1 MKSFSVIQTSNLR
14 DLQNIATAA
23 RSLWSPTEKLVF
35 VRVADKNPKEVLAQ
49 YTEELRSLALLT
61 RTHKVIIAT
70 SDSVID
76 ELEKH
81 GISIKYFLGTHPE
94 EVSMGFKD
102 RYAAKKKAKVQL
114 RYAAVCKRCE
124 TIIEE
129 RIVAVP
135 RADAEAEV
143 LKFDSVSGM
152 ETSANQDQFS
162 VIDVSRCCTIC

>member
-1 MKSFSVIQTSNLR
+1 MKSFNVIQTSNLR

-23 RSLWSPTEKLVF
+23 RSLWSPAEKLVF

-49 YTEELRSLALLT
+49 YNEELNSLGLLT
-61 RTHKVIIAT
+61 RAHKVIVAT
-70 SDSVID
+70 SDSVIT

-81 GISIKYFLGTHPE
+81 GIAIRYFLGTCPE
-94 EVSMGFKD
+94 EVSMGFRD
-102 RYAAKKKAKVQL
+102 RFEAKKKAKVQL

-135 RADAEAEV
+135 RAAAEAEV
-143 LKFDSVSGM
+143 LKFKSVSWM

-162 VIDVSRCCTIC
+162 VIDVSRTCMIC